1 MLSKRICAAICI
13 TLFCS
18 LSAEAETQK
27 RPNILFC
34 ISDDQSYAHTSANGD
49 PVIKTPGF
57 DRIAREG
64 LRFSLAFC
72 DAPTCGPSRSAI
84 LTGQEI
90 WRLEEAGNIHSTLP
104 MKFPI
109 YTDLLKQAG
118 YAVGF
123 TGKGWSPGRLAP
135 GGRTSNPAGTEYR
148 EKTRKPPFSFIANR
162 DYSANFDSFL
172 ERVDEGQPFCF
183 WLGTFE
189 PHRPFQSGAGEK
201 SGKDPSQV
209 IVPPIFPDNEIVRND
224 LLDYMVEIEHFDS
237 MVEDAIASLESK
249 GILDNTLVVVTS
261 DHGMPFP
268 RAKATL
274 YDDGARVPLA
284 IRWPAGIR
292 DAGRDIQQPVNLS
305 DLAPTFLNVAGLTA
319 PAQMTAESLVGF
331 FGGESEVREAA
342 FIAMERHD
350 GCRAGG
356 KGYPCRAIRT
366 NDYLYIHNFEPGR
379 WPSGSPDQSVCAR
392 NIPFGE
398 IDSSPTKSY
407 MMENRGQEAVG
418 KLAEL
423 SFGMRPRVELYDVHV
438 DPHQLNNLAGDPNM
452 IDIQSKMHGA
462 LFSHLRDTKDPRV
475 VGGLVLWDYYPY
487 YGTILTEGW
496 TVDPAP

>member
-1 MLSKRICAAICI
+1 MLSKPNFAVICAI
-13 TLFCS
+13 LFWS
-18 LSAEAETQK
+18 FQAEAETQK
-27 RPNILFC
+27 RPNILLC
-34 ISDDQSYAHTSANGD
+34 ISDDQSYAHTSSNGD
-49 PVIKTPGF
+49 PVVKTPGF

-72 DAPTCGPSRSAI
+72 DAPTCGPSRSAL

-104 MKFPI
+104 MKYPT
-109 YTDLLKQAG
+109 YTELLQQAG

-123 TGKGWSPGRLAP
+123 TGKGWSPGRLRP
-135 GGRTSNPAGTEYR
+135 GGRTINPAGVEYR
-148 EKTRKPPFSFIANR
+148 EKTRKPPFGFITNR

-172 ERVDEGQPFCF
+172 NEVEEGQPFCF

-189 PHRPFQSGAGEK
+189 PHRPFESGTGVK
-201 SGKDPSQV
+201 SGKDLSKV

-249 GILDNTLVVVTS
+249 GILDNTIVVVTS

-284 IRWPAGIR
+284 IRWPAGIT
-292 DAGRDIQQPVNLS
+292 DGGRDVSQPVNLS
-305 DLAPTFLNVAGLTA
+305 DLAPTFLEVAGLTP
-319 PAQMTAESLVGF
+319 PAQMTAESLVGCF
-331 FGGESEVREAA
+331 DGKPETREAA

-379 WPSGSPDQSVCAR
+379 WPAGSPDRRVCAR

-407 MMENRGQEAVG
+407 MMENRAMEGIA

-423 SFGMRPRVELYDVHV
+423 AFGMRPRVELYDVHA
-438 DPHQLNNLAGDPNM
+438 DPHQLNNLAGHPEM
-452 IDIQSKMHGA
+452 TDIQSKLHKA
-462 LFSHLRDTKDPRV
+462 LFTHLRDTKDPRV
-475 VGGLVLWDYYPY
+475 VGGPILWDYYPY

-496 TVDPAP
+496 TVDSPP